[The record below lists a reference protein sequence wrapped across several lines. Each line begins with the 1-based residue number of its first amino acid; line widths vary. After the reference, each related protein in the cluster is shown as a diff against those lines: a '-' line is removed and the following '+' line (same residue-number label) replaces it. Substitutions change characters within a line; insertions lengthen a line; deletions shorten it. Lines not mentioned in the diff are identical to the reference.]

1 MNSDAIPT
9 PRAED
14 EAPDG
19 AQAEVARSLGEIGLT
34 NFAPYLMNRIM
45 GRYNRTLR
53 EALGAEGLT
62 VAKARALA
70 ILSVIDGLKVNEL
83 AVYAVVEQ
91 STLSRTLDAMEAEG
105 LIRRSVGE
113 ADSRARHIHLTEEG
127 RALNARVWPHM
138 SDAYEQMFV
147 GIEAEERDAVVRT
160 LQKMLRNVR
169 QHDI

>member
-1 MNSDAIPT
+1 MIPEATPT
-9 PRAED
+9 PEAEAA
-14 EAPDG
+14 EAEG
-19 AQAEVARSLGEIGLT
+19 ARSIGEIGLT

-53 EALGAEGLT
+53 DSLGAEGLT
-62 VAKARALA
+62 VPKARALA

-91 STLSRTLDAMEAEG
+91 STLSRSLDAMEAEG

-113 ADSRARHIHLTEEG
+113 EDSRARHIHLTEEG
-127 RALNARVWPHM
+127 RALNARMWPHM
-138 SDAYEQMFV
+138 SAAYEQMFAGV
-147 GIEAEERDAVVRT
+147 EPDERDALVRT

-169 QHDI
+169 QHDL